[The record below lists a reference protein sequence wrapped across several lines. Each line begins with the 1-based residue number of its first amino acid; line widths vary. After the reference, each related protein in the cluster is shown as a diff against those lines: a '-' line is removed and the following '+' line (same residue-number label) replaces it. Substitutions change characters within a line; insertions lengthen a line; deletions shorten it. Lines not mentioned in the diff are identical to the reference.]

1 MTTERADTKALE
13 AARVR
18 LLLDYPF
25 IGALAMHLNLCPA
38 ASNTCPTTATDARNI
53 YFSPEYIEQLSSA
66 EVAYCIAHE
75 TLHAALGHLW
85 RRAGRNTQ
93 RWDIACDYAVNML
106 LESTRLSA
114 PPNALRFP
122 DYAGLSAEEIYPLIE
137 ENPNVET
144 MDRHIHAGD
153 KIDSSTP
160 YQRTQSGEELEGLN
174 VWDELSEGARRPAME
189 ESAYAL
195 ANIWR
200 ERVASA
206 AHQAAQSGDTQ
217 SIVERVIDEAL
228 SSKVSWRALLAQF
241 MTDLARNDWSFARP
255 STRRTAPAV
264 MPGLRSTS
272 ANLAVAI
279 DTSSSISDETLGA
292 FFREIESLKSVSTI
306 RVNLYA
312 CDERL
317 APGCPWEFEPWDSI
331 EVPISV
337 SGGGGTSFTPVFD
350 ALELAPI
357 APDALIYLT
366 DGIGRY
372 PKAIPRFPVLWVIV
386 GNAKVPFGE
395 RVAWA

>member
-1 MTTERADTKALE
+1 MTTEPAATNALE

-25 IGALAMHLNLCPA
+25 IGALAMHFNFCPA
-38 ASNTCPTTATDARNI
+38 AANTCPTTATDARSI
-53 YFSPEYIEQLSSA
+53 YFNPEYIEQLSNT
-66 EVAYCIAHE
+66 EVAFCIAHE
-75 TLHAALGHLW
+75 ALHAALGHLW
-85 RRAGRNTQ
+85 RRRGRDTQ

-106 LESTRLSA
+106 LDSTRLSA
-114 PPNALRFP
+114 PPNALRFA

-144 MDRHIHAGD
+144 MDQHIHTGEQLE
-153 KIDSSTP
+153 SSAP
-160 YQRTQSGEELEGLN
+160 YQQTQAGEAHEGSK
-174 VWDELSEGARRPAME
+174 VWDEQREGTRRPAVE
-189 ESAYAL
+189 DGAHGL

-206 AHQAAQSGDTQ
+206 AQQAALFGDIQ
-217 SIVERVIDEAL
+217 SIAERIIDEAL
-228 SSKVSWRALLAQF
+228 SPKMSWRALLAQF
-241 MTDLARNDWSFARP
+241 MTALARDDWSFTRP
-255 STRRTAPAV
+255 SARRGTPAL
-264 MPGLRSTS
+264 MPGLRSAS

-279 DTSSSISDETLGA
+279 DTSSSISDETLSA
-292 FFREIESLKSVSTI
+292 FFNEIESLKSVSTI

-317 APGCPWEFEPWDSI
+317 APDCPWAFEPWDSI

-337 SGGGGTSFTPVFD
+337 TGGGGTSFTPVFD

-372 PKAIPRFPVLWVIV
+372 PKATPRFPVLWVIV
-386 GNAKVPFGE
+386 GNAEVPFGE
-395 RVAWA
+395 RVTWA

>member
-1 MTTERADTKALE
+1 
-13 AARVR
+13 
-18 LLLDYPF
+18 
-25 IGALAMHLNLCPA
+25 
-38 ASNTCPTTATDARNI
+38 
-53 YFSPEYIEQLSSA
+53 
-66 EVAYCIAHE
+66 
-75 TLHAALGHLW
+75 
-85 RRAGRNTQ
+85 
-93 RWDIACDYAVNML
+93 
-106 LESTRLSA
+106 
-114 PPNALRFP
+114 
-122 DYAGLSAEEIYPLIE
+122 
-137 ENPNVET
+137 
-144 MDRHIHAGD
+144 
-153 KIDSSTP
+153 
-160 YQRTQSGEELEGLN
+160 
-174 VWDELSEGARRPAME
+174 
-189 ESAYAL
+189 
-195 ANIWR
+195 
-200 ERVASA
+200 
-206 AHQAAQSGDTQ
+206 
-217 SIVERVIDEAL
+217 
-228 SSKVSWRALLAQF
+228 
-241 MTDLARNDWSFARP
+241 
-255 STRRTAPAV
+255 

-279 DTSSSISDETLGA
+279 DTSSSISDETLSA